1 MDRLFHASIALQDD
15 GPGHVVSVGS
25 LVTDR
30 MELRDRVRPYHLPA
44 LLTSDEVAVWLR
56 TTRKAV
62 YVLVER
68 GQLPGVVRV
77 GRRVLFRQDAM
88 LDFLRQKSA
97 PSLER

>member
-1 MDRLFHASIALQDD
+1 MDERPH
-15 GPGHVVSVGS
+15 
-25 LVTDR
+25 
-30 MELRDRVRPYHLPA
+30 RVRSDLVRPHSLPA
-44 LLTSDEVAVWLR
+44 LLTSDEVAAWLR

-68 GQLPGVVRV
+68 GQLPGVVRL

-88 LDFLRQKSA
+88 VDFVRQKSA